1 MVALHSYTIL
11 SNDAKNLKA
20 QIYDDSMILVLSD
33 YPEGLNETEVIDKAI
48 DLLCLSET
56 KKEDIYIL

>member
-1 MVALHSYTIL
+1 MSRSMVALHSYTIL

-48 DLLCLSET
+48 DL
-56 KKEDIYIL
+56 